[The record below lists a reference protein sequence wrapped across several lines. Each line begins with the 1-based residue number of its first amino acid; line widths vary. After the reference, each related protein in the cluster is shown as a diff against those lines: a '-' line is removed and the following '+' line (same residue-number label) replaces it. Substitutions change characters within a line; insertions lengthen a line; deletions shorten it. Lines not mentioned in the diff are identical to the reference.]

1 MTDKTTPKNSS
12 SNTRKNFKQSNLE
25 ILTEENDHLYKNLK
39 RPGGSYKAA

>member
-1 MTDKTTPKNSS
+1 MTDKITRKNSS
-12 SNTRKNFKQSNLE
+12 SNTQKYFKQSNLE